1 MIHFD
6 EKWYDIWVNARLA
19 MPDKR
24 SNVQW
29 EQLARVLEITF
40 EELTKNYWG
49 LTPQDPEI
57 TRKLNLL
64 ASPFGKALAK
74 KKLKELDES
83 NG

>member
-6 EKWYDIWVNARLA
+6 EKWYVIWVAARRA
-19 MPDKR
+19 MPDVR
-24 SNVQW
+24 PNVQW
-29 EQLARVLEITF
+29 EQLARVLGITF
-40 EELTKNYWG
+40 EELAKNYWG
-49 LTPQDPEI
+49 HIPQDPEI